1 MSIYQKQIIIHEL
14 PKTVGPEHS
23 RRINPTEANMNQNKI
38 DRVSKLQDLLSKAKS
53 VAVVDY
59 KGMNVPQATQLRS
72 EVKKVNGE
80 VKVEKNTLFR
90 IALSNQSPVI
100 SDQLKGLSA
109 FVFSNTDE
117 VSALK
122 VVSDFIKKNNVLSF
136 KFSVVGDKVLNTA
149 ETIKLSQTAS
159 KETSVSKILYLLNF
173 NMSKFVRTLDAIA
186 KRG

>member
-1 MSIYQKQIIIHEL
+1 MNKNKAVNPQKAL
-14 PKTVGPEHS
+14 
-23 RRINPTEANMNQNKI
+23 
-38 DRVSKLQDLLSKAKS
+38 RVAAMQELLSKAKS

-59 KGMNVPQATQLRS
+59 KGMNVSQATALRS
-72 EVKKVNGE
+72 EVKKVGGE

-109 FVFSNTDE
+109 FVFSNKDE
-117 VSALK
+117 ISALK

-136 KFSVVGDKVLNTA
+136 KFSVVGDKVLDA
-149 ETIKLSQTAS
+149 SETIKLSQTAS
-159 KETSVSKILYLLNF
+159 KEASVSKILYLLNY

-186 KRG
+186 KAR